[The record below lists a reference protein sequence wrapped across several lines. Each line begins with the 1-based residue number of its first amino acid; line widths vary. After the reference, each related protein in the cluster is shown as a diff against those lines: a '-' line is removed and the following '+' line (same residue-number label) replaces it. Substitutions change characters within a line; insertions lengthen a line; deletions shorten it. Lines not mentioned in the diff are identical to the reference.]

1 MQISRDSRRRAAESP
16 GPRFHER
23 RRTLKFHRA
32 VADLLDEVVDVV
44 LGHLSDCYA
53 KVIDRV
59 A

>member
-1 MQISRDSRRRAAESP
+1 MSHDSSRRAAESP

-32 VADLLDEVVDVV
+32 VADFLDEVVDVV

-53 KVIDRV
+53 
-59 A
+59 